1 VLQVELPHLQDMFH
15 CAVSSAVPDEWPD
28 EWSVA
33 CDVLPVSGSQTFY
46 TASARVYESKLVR
59 SGGKAPILQVGF
71 DMDFLASQASGYD
84 IKIHPDYSRRGIGR
98 RVTEHVLDFL
108 GDLKFPDLSFS
119 AIDMGA
125 YYWGKFP
132 CVYISGCQTLSNSCR
147 NIHRYLDVLYGVGL
161 VTPEFYRHSQLTPP
175 KDLGR
180 LVHKLDTKIF
190 CHGESNQSIGHYF
203 NQRAHAFCPQSLWAT
218 AQTLDSKVSH
228 LKSPAFKMPIE
239 AIRLS
244 HLLLFQEPWS
254 GHFKTPI
261 KKHDRQDHTCHSI
274 SLA

>member
-1 VLQVELPHLQDMFH
+1 
-15 CAVSSAVPDEWPD
+15 
-28 EWSVA
+28 
-33 CDVLPVSGSQTFY
+33 
-46 TASARVYESKLVR
+46 
-59 SGGKAPILQVGF
+59 
-71 DMDFLASQASGYD
+71 MDFLTSQASGYD

-98 RVTEHVLDFL
+98 RVTEHVLELL
-108 GDLKFPDLSFS
+108 GDLKFPALSFS

-132 CVYISGCQTLSNSCR
+132 SVHISDCRTLSNSCR
-147 NIHRYLDVLYGVGL
+147 NIHRYLEVLYAVGL
-161 VTPEFYRHSQLTPP
+161 VTPEFYRQSQLTPP

-218 AQTLDSKVSH
+218 AQTLDSKLSS
-228 LKSPAFKMPIE
+228 LKSPSCKMPVE